1 MGRAFEYRKA
11 SKMAR
16 WDKMAKTFSKIGK
29 DIALAV
35 KAGGTDPESNPALR
49 RCIQNAK
56 GANMPKDNVE
66 RAIKKA
72 SGADAENYEEITYE
86 GYGQG
91 GVAFFVECTT
101 NNPTRTVANV
111 RAIFNKFD
119 GNLGKNGELAFIF
132 DRKGIFT
139 IDKFQIK
146 SEWDDF
152 EMEMIDGGAE
162 EIDQDENEVLIT
174 TAFEDFGSMSHKLDE
189 LGIEAKS
196 AELQR
201 IPNNT
206 KGMTDDQFKANM
218 KMLERFE
225 EDDDVQNVFHNM
237 EFTEE
242 QLESM

>member
-16 WDKMAKTFSKIGK
+16 WDKMAKSFSKIGK

-35 KAGGTDPESNPALR
+35 KSGGPDPDSNPSLR
-49 RCIQNAK
+49 RCVQNAK

-72 SGADAENYEEITYE
+72 SGADAEHYEEITYE

-119 GNLGKNGELAFIF
+119 GSLGKNGELAFIF
-132 DRKGIFT
+132 DRKGIFSLESSA
-139 IDKFQIK
+139 IK
-146 SEWDDF
+146 LDFDDF

-162 EIDQDENEVLIT
+162 EVEKDEDEVYIT
-174 TAFEDFGSMSHKLDE
+174 TAFEDFGALSHKLE
-189 LGIEAKS
+189 EIGMEAKS
-196 AELQR
+196 AELER

-206 KGMTDDQFKANM
+206 KSVTEEQFKINM
-218 KMLERFE
+218 KMLDRFE
-225 EDDDVQNVFHNM
+225 EDDDVQNVYHNM
-237 EFTEE
+237 EITED
-242 QLESM
+242 LLKSI

>member
-35 KAGGTDPESNPALR
+35 KAGGPDPDSNPSLR
-49 RCIQNAK
+49 RCMQNAK

-72 SGADAENYEEITYE
+72 SGADAEHYEEITYE
-86 GYGQG
+86 GYGLG

-119 GNLGKNGELAFIF
+119 GSLGKNGELAFIF
-132 DRKGIFT
+132 DRKGIFS
-139 IDKFQIK
+139 IDKSSIK
-146 SEWDDF
+146 MDWDDF

-162 EIDQDENEVLIT
+162 DVESDDEEVLIT
-174 TAFEDFGSMSHKLDE
+174 TAFEDFGALSHKLEE
-189 LGIEAKS
+189 LGMDVKS
-196 AELQR
+196 AELER
-201 IPNNT
+201 IPNNSKEVT
-206 KGMTDDQFKANM
+206 EEQFKINM
-218 KMLERFE
+218 KMLDRFE
-225 EDDDVQNVFHNM
+225 EDDDVQNVYHNM
-237 EFTEE
+237 EITDA
-242 QLESM
+242 LLNSL